1 MKSECGPLLLAIQA
15 LNVQAVKDMLEHDN
29 AVNLRESMRGPA
41 DAKQLADGAWS
52 YVLIKDE
59 DGASLVTL
67 GV

>member
-41 DAKQLADGAWS
+41 DAKQLEGPWS

-59 DGASLVTL
+59 DGVLVTL
-67 GV
+67 SV